1 MKEIRTHET
10 LSRRMDGRQGSDR
23 AFGVVF
29 AVVFAVIGVWPLL
42 RGGDVALW
50 ALGLGAAFLAVALAR
65 PRILAPFNRLWFR
78 FGLLLH
84 AVVGP
89 VVLGLIYAVSV
100 VPTGLIMR
108 ARGYDPLRRKK
119 PVGDTYW
126 IAREPGPAPDSFDRQ
141 F

>member
-29 AVVFAVIGVWPLL
+29 AVVFALVGAWPLL
-42 RGGDVALW
+42 RGGEAIWWLMGLSGSF
-50 ALGLGAAFLAVALAR
+50 LGLALTQPA
-65 PRILAPFNRLWFR
+65 ILAPLNHLWFR

-84 AVVGP
+84 AVVSP

-100 VPTGLIMR
+100 LPTGLIMR
-108 ARGYDPLRRKK
+108 MRGYDPLRRRK
-119 PVGDTYW
+119 PEGDTYW
-126 IAREPGPAPDSFDRQ
+126 VARGSEPVDFDRQ